1 MIDWFR
7 SCRGMRNLEA
17 TFFGVSALFAGAIMW
32 LGGAGA
38 GDLLVRLF
46 FPLLAVTVS
55 VRGARIFERRT
66 GCTYAPMAY
75 LFFFSVSATSY
86 IGATQTLTGSH
97 AESTNAFLWG
107 LSFYTASIAFA
118 LYNGLPGNALRTAN
132 PLLLFTGPIL
142 TRSGWNWKS
151 SVRRRVYCYVPYL
164 VVGVFFFGMLGFQL
178 GRFLWMIDLVEIW
191 EVLFF
196 AAVFELFVY
205 FNFAGLSLIVFAGLG
220 LMGMSV
226 PLNFRQ
232 PFSSRNL
239 VEFWRGWHVSLS
251 QVLRTLFY
259 EPARMRFGSSFA
271 ILVVFLASALWHGV
285 TVNFLLWGTFHAF
298 AFWVTVKLLRN
309 KKQMAA
315 SLVMLPAIVFGRLLF
330 SDSNTERL
338 LSKLQMS
345 STFESVRYETIH
357 PEGWYGLVIALGIV
371 AAEFFGIRHRLV
383 RTRNYKFLR
392 TPLAQSLIVLLLVL
406 GLHSGGG
413 AAYAVYG
420 QM

>member
-1 MIDWFR
+1 MNLSR
-7 SCRGMRNLEA
+7 SIRGERKREA
-17 TFFGVSALFAGAIMW
+17 IFFAVSALLAGAIMW
-32 LGGAGA
+32 FGGAGA
-38 GDLLVRLF
+38 GDLFARLF
-46 FPLLAVTVS
+46 FPLLSIA
-55 VRGARIFERRT
+55 IFTGGIRVLERRAGRT
-66 GCTYAPMAY
+66 FAPIAY

-86 IGATQTLTGSH
+86 LGATQTLTGSH

-118 LYNGLPGNALRTAN
+118 LHKGLPVNALRTAN

-142 TRSGWNWKS
+142 TRSGWNRRS
-151 SVRRRVYCYVPYL
+151 PARRRLYHYVPYL
-164 VVGVFFFGMLGFQL
+164 VVGVFFFGMIGFQL
-178 GRFLWMIDLVEIW
+178 GRFLWMIDLVGIW

-220 LMGMSV
+220 LMGLSV

-251 QVLRTLFY
+251 QVLRALFY
-259 EPARMRFGSSFA
+259 EPTRRLFGSSVA
-271 ILVVFLASALWHGV
+271 ILAVFLASALWHGV
-285 TVNFLLWGTFHAF
+285 TVNFLLWGSFHAL
-298 AFWVTVKLLRN
+298 AFWVTVKLLR
-309 KKQMAA
+309 KRKQLAA
-315 SLVMLPAIVFGRLLF
+315 TFLMVPAIIFGRLLF

-338 LSKLQMS
+338 LSKLHLS
-345 STFESVRYETIH
+345 TTFESVAYKGIH
-357 PEGWYGLVIALGIV
+357 PEGWYGLVIALAIV
-371 AAEFFGIRHRLV
+371 ATEFLGVRHRLV

-392 TPLAQSLIVLLLVL
+392 TPLAQSIIVLLLVV

-420 QM
+420 QR